1 MWVICT
7 AIAAVLCLVMF
18 NSMQKEYY
26 KYEVITKTTTI
37 SESLA
42 LFPSMVMCK
51 EEASTSI
58 IDSVDSC
65 WFNQKSVYDK
75 KFSAIENEKYFD
87 YFEYF
92 DYIANK

>member
-1 MWVICT
+1 
-7 AIAAVLCLVMF
+7 
-18 NSMQKEYY
+18 
-26 KYEVITKTTTI
+26 
-37 SESLA
+37 
-42 LFPSMVMCK
+42 MVMCK

-87 YFEYF
+87 FFEYF